1 MRMGMG
7 LRFNGQQLR
16 LRSDIR
22 GVSPGYFAAT
32 NTRLVAGRLPA
43 EADNGRAAVV
53 SESFARACCGAGSP
67 IGLVAE
73 DNADSFSIVGVVKD
87 IYTRALDEAPIPTL
101 FRPLG
106 PNRLGTMNYVLRV
119 DRPDPTLALAA
130 ERAILAVNPRATVAE
145 GGTMRARLLGSVKDR
160 TFATVVSV
168 FFAVAALGVSA
179 AGLVGIVGFVVAR
192 RTREMAIRI
201 AIGAPSRTVIRLV
214 TQESTLAAAA
224 GAAMGLAAAWWL
236 SRTIASLLYGI
247 RPADPIAFAL
257 AAALVVFMV
266 TVAAWL
272 PARRAVRLSPTV
284 ALRVE

>member
-1 MRMGMG
+1 
-7 LRFNGQQLR
+7 
-16 LRSDIR
+16 
-22 GVSPGYFAAT
+22 
-32 NTRLVAGRLPA
+32 
-43 EADNGRAAVV
+43 
-53 SESFARACCGAGSP
+53 
-67 IGLVAE
+67 
-73 DNADSFSIVGVVKD
+73 
-87 IYTRALDEAPIPTL
+87 
-101 FRPLG
+101 
-106 PNRLGTMNYVLRV
+106 
-119 DRPDPTLALAA
+119 
-130 ERAILAVNPRATVAE
+130 
-145 GGTMRARLLGSVKDR
+145 
-160 TFATVVSV
+160 VSV